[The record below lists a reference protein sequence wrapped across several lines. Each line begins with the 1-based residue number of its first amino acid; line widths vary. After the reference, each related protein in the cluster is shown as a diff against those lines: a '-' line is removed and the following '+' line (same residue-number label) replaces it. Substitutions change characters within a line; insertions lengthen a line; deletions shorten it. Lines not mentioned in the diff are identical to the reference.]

1 MTQQRFESNG
11 AARPSVGF
19 LGLGVMGQPMAL
31 NLARAGT
38 ELVVWSRTTERC
50 RPLAD
55 AGAQVAASPAGVF
68 EAAEVVILM
77 LAGGDAIDAVLGRG
91 TSRFAD
97 LVAGHTVVQMGTTS
111 PDYSEELGTDI
122 GRSGGRYVEAPVSG
136 SRGPAE
142 AGQLVAMI
150 AGGDREVVAVRPL
163 LEPMCR
169 QVVSCGAVPQATLMK
184 LSVNLFLIT
193 MVTGLAEAYHFAE
206 RHGLDLEQLG
216 AVLDAGPMASTVS
229 RAKTAKLLAGDFAV
243 QASIT
248 DVLYN
253 NRLIAEE
260 ARRSHLASP
269 LLDVCHALFAESE
282 ALGHGSTDMAAVL
295 RAVEA
300 RTDGMRSGSA
310 QLDPGHSPAGE
321 WHAQRSVVEGNEH
334 FPVPFGEVG
343 Q

>member
-1 MTQQRFESNG
+1 MTQQRFDGNRATRSS
-11 AARPSVGF
+11 SVGF

-38 ELVVWSRTTERC
+38 ELVVWSRTADRC

-55 AGAQVAASPAGVF
+55 AGAHVAGSPAEVF
-68 EAAEVVILM
+68 AAAEVVILM
-77 LAGGDAIDAVLGRG
+77 LAGGEAIDTVLQRG
-91 TSRFAD
+91 TPGFAA
-97 LVAGHTVVQMGTTS
+97 LVAGRTVVQMGTTS
-111 PDYSEELGTDI
+111 PGYSAELGTDI
-122 GRSGGRYVEAPVSG
+122 LQSGGRYVEAPVSG

-142 AGQLVAMI
+142 ARQLVAMI
-150 AGGDREVVAVRPL
+150 AGDDRDVSTVRPL
-163 LEPMCR
+163 IEPMCR
-169 QVVSCGAVPQATLMK
+169 QVVTCGAVPQATLMK

-206 RHGLDLEQLG
+206 RHGLDLGQLV
-216 AVLDAGPMASTVS
+216 AVLDAGPMSSTVS
-229 RAKTAKLLAGDFAV
+229 RTKTAKLLVEDFSV

-253 NRLIAEE
+253 NRLIAEQ

-282 ALGHGSTDMAAVL
+282 ELGYGSTDMAAVL

-300 RTDGMRSGSA
+300 RTDGMRPASA
-310 QLDPGHSPAGE
+310 QLDLGHSPAGE
-321 WHAQRSVVEGNEH
+321 
-334 FPVPFGEVG
+334 
-343 Q
+343 